1 MKYWIEKGIEKVFI
15 DKLNRDLI
23 GRITQLVTCTLH
35 WKTWHKLIN
44 KTKYALII
52 IKNDDSWNMLQK
64 DPTWL
69 HELCDFFF
77 CVCVC
82 ETVWR
87 KRNHNGNGQSKT
99 TPHGAIKKVHGQYSL
114 VRATMVSRL
123 TTVKIQTQHS
133 QVYNTPTPFRSRT
146 KEIPLLRTRT
156 VPKRHTKSVGSVNRH
171 LKMTRNGF
179 GRWRDAREYG
189 TVASGPGECYR
200 VKDILKLESS
210 C

>member
-1 MKYWIEKGIEKVFI
+1 MIMMAEWEKDTIELKKVFI

-23 GRITQLVTCTLH
+23 GRITQIVTCTLH

-69 HELCDFFF
+69 HELCDFFYVCVYV

-82 ETVWR
+82 VTVWR

-99 TPHGAIKKVHGQYSL
+99 TPHGAIKKVHRQYSL
-114 VRATMVSRL
+114 VRATMVSRF
-123 TTVKIQTQHS
+123 TTVKGLVTTTTTN
-133 QVYNTPTPFRSRT
+133 VVRT
-146 KEIPLLRTRT
+146 IFWPLR
-156 VPKRHTKSVGSVNRH
+156 K
-171 LKMTRNGF
+171 
-179 GRWRDAREYG
+179 W
-189 TVASGPGECYR
+189 
-200 VKDILKLESS
+200 
-210 C
+210 